1 MIGLLAAAGWVQPGT
16 GQRVVGRLVDDA
28 TSAPIA
34 GADINLLRGEKG
46 DEIVALSLT
55 NAEGV
60 FTTTAQEAGR
70 YRLRASRIGYRTVT
84 SPPFDLSHGE
94 SLAVELRAAVEVVP
108 LAPLTVLTS
117 RPPLRKPIRLEAGG
131 FYERKE
137 TWGREGLGMG
147 HFLGREHLEQIHALK
162 TSDVLRGIPGVRVE
176 AVGARQQVVTMRG
189 MTMGGRCSP
198 AIYIDGHIV
207 RRSGDGET
215 TIDALVAAPSVAAI
229 EVYPGI
235 SKPGRFTDMTS
246 TPCGAVVIWTGFR

>member
-1 MIGLLAAAGWVQPGT
+1 MQLALASWLVQPVP
-16 GQRVVGRLVDDA
+16 GQRVVGRLLDDS
-28 TSAPIA
+28 TNAPIE
-34 GADINLLRGEKG
+34 GADVGLLRGG
-46 DEIVALSLT
+46 SDDEFVALSLT

-60 FTTTAQEAGR
+60 FTVTAQEAGR

-84 SPPFDLSHGE
+84 SPPFDLSEGE
-94 SLAVELRAAVEVVP
+94 SLAVELRASVEAVP

-137 TWGREGLGMG
+137 TWGREGLGLG
-147 HFLGREHLEQIHALK
+147 HFLDREHLEQIHALK
-162 TSDVLRGIPGVRVE
+162 TTDLLRGIPGVRVE

-189 MTMGGRCSP
+189 MTMSGRCSP

-207 RRSGDGET
+207 RRGGDAET
-215 TIDALVAAPSVAAI
+215 TIDALVAAPSVAAV

-246 TPCGAVVIWTGFR
+246 NPCGAVVIWTGFR